1 MLPNSLCGGQEGSVS
16 SDEHAD
22 VRKRSEM
29 KARDAQV
36 GDYDR
41 MLPNSLSCSLAGE
54 GGGEGSELLASDEQA
69 DVRKRSEMKARDA
82 QVGDY
87 DRMWYLNL
95 FGAIEIPMTLGYLS
109 PEPHHTMLEAGCGT
123 GRMTRSFAERCDQL
137 VSIDFSLESLKVN
150 ARKLHHHGV
159 KNVLLVQADLCRL
172 PFKTNAFDR
181 VVSCQVLEH
190 IPTPRSREAAVGE
203 LARVLDSG
211 GTLVLSAYQ
220 HSLLTKLF
228 GQKEGEHEGGIPFF
242 RFERAELRALLE
254 RELKVEHITGKLVY
268 HYTACCRKVVG
279 SR

>member
-1 MLPNSLCGGQEGSVS
+1 MNHNTAFSLLRCVNGCDSPLAQNHDSLSCPSCSRDYPIKDGIIRMLPNSLCGGQEGSVS
-16 SDEHAD
+16 SDEH
-22 VRKRSEM
+22 
-29 KARDAQV
+29 
-36 GDYDR
+36 
-41 MLPNSLSCSLAGE
+41 
-54 GGGEGSELLASDEQA
+54 A